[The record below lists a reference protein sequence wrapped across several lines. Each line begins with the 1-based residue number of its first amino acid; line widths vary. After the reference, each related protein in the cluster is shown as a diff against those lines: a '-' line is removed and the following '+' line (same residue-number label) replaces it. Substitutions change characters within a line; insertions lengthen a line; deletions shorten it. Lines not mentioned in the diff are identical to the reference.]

1 MDSRGDMKSN
11 AAKVARLI
19 DLKRAEI
26 YNGWFGALRQKWSGR
41 ADQKV
46 RTLIKHKKEKKD
58 LLSLLLKILSDKSK
72 IEKQNLDAL
81 LYRVRTQ
88 EYSIFDFFL
97 EVSFLEES
105 IKGVL
110 RRSHE
115 IKEAELLDGMDL
127 IRKELSRVFGKILK
141 ETSGIYEHVIESGA
155 RGFCHVDKEG
165 RIIFANKEMKRLLG
179 MDSITG
185 KRLHSFFDGV
195 EKDFVRKTVSGRP
208 GERPEMRQLQLKA
221 ADGKSTPVDAEIA
234 AVLIDGQH
242 RGAYACV
249 VDISRATEM
258 MMKIF
263 DKSPLGIAK
272 VNLKEQITYLN
283 RKAFEIMGM
292 DKWEQ
297 KALRDVFPDE
307 ENYKIVRSELKRRKK
322 GVSDEYE
329 IEITRLNDK
338 KRVPVMISAFPETDL
353 KGNVTGTMAIIRNI
367 VREKAVEAIHK
378 HIESERGGQA
388 LLKAVAEEM
397 ERVIPFQLF
406 VAAAYSADMRHS
418 RAIFN
423 YSPSGQLEWRKRW
436 WEMTP
441 ANRKFINRKKI
452 RFGNLPDILAQKQW
466 KHLRDD
472 RDIKKILNAGFRSFI
487 FYPVIREDR
496 VCASVSLFSKSENAF
511 DSSHVELL
519 GDLPLG
525 KALLTALYYEENED
539 LKFRLDL
546 IRKISCASNNMG
558 KVAAVIVS
566 QLAKHYDWQDISLYR
581 VDEEHGAIRL
591 LSQEA
596 SSEAFRLPG
605 DYKQHIDE
613 GILGYVYKNK
623 VATNVGNVR
632 TDPKFKDV
640 YKDTLKD
647 TVSELCLPIS
657 IDGKV
662 CWLLNIQDSRQ
673 NAFSEEE
680 KKALEGVFGE
690 VTEFLERSR
699 LHHFVN
705 ATLQFASDAIIVT
718 DTKGN
723 INRVNQATKKL
734 LGYSK
739 AEMVGSTLKDYF
751 KDVDVAEGALKAEK
765 FPSYEVTLRH
775 KTGDEANVL
784 LSASQL
790 PEEVGGKVFIAKD
803 LSLHKRVEEL
813 EYLGKMYYEIATQ
826 TETPLSVVFSW
837 LNRLKR
843 ETEDSSTVETLD
855 KAIRQLHKVQLTYD
869 RLALYDKGKGVVPY
883 HDLLLDISEVL
894 DSVMDEFPKTEVEKI
909 DIKLDKEMP
918 YLRGDLFQ
926 LSFCFGTILSYL
938 LRFVPEEERIRLRIS
953 HDQDWLVTEIS
964 GFFPGIPKEKSEEI
978 TKRSSISHTLTEM
991 ALGEKIIRT
1000 FIEDNHRGK
1009 FYEPKRKGEKIEFRI
1024 NLPIA
1029 KGY

>member
-1 MDSRGDMKSN
+1 MKSST
-11 AAKVARLI
+11 AKIARLI

-46 RTLIKHKKEKKD
+46 RVLIRHKKEKKD

-97 EVSFLEES
+97 EISFLEES

-221 ADGKSTPVDAEIA
+221 ADGKSTPVGAEIA

-307 ENYKIVRSELKRRKK
+307 KNYKIVRSELKRRKK
-322 GVSDEYE
+322 GMSDEYE

-378 HIESERGGQA
+378 HIESERGRHA

-406 VAAAYSADMRHS
+406 AAGVYSADMRHS
-418 RAIFN
+418 RALFN

-441 ANRKFINRKKI
+441 SGRKFINRKKI
-452 RFGNLPDILAQKQW
+452 VFGNLTDYLAQKQW
-466 KHLRDD
+466 KYLKDD
-472 RDIKKILNAGFRSFI
+472 PDFKKILDGGFRSFI

-496 VCASVSLFSKSENAF
+496 VCASVTFFSKAENGF
-511 DSSHVELL
+511 DENHVELL
-519 GDLPLG
+519 EALPLG

-546 IRKISCASNNMG
+546 IKKISSASNNIQQ
-558 KVAAVIVS
+558 AARVIVS
-566 QLAKHYDWQDISLYR
+566 QLAKHYDWQDISLYW
-581 VDEEHGAIRL
+581 VDEEHCAICL

-596 SSEAFRLPG
+596 SSEAFRLSR

-623 VATNVGNVR
+623 VAVNVGNVR

-657 IDGKV
+657 TDGKV
-662 CWLLNIQDSRQ
+662 CWLLNIQDSHQ
-673 NAFSEEE
+673 NAFVEEE
-680 KKALEGVFGE
+680 KKALEGVFRE
-690 VTEFLERSR
+690 VSEFLERSR
-699 LHHFVN
+699 LHYFVN
-705 ATLQFASDAIIVT
+705 ATLQSASDAVIVT

-723 INRVNQATKKL
+723 INRVNPATKKL

-739 AEMVGSTLKDYF
+739 AEMAGSALKDYF
-751 KDVDVAEGALKAEK
+751 KDADVAEAVLKAEK
-765 FPSYEVTLRH
+765 FPSYEVTLRRNN
-775 KTGDEANVL
+775 GDEANVL

-803 LSLHKRVEEL
+803 LSLQKRVEEL
-813 EYLGKMYYEIATQ
+813 EYLGKMYYEISTQ
-826 TETPLSVVFSW
+826 TTTPLALVFSW
-837 LNRLKR
+837 LNRLKSKT
-843 ETEDSSTVETLD
+843 ETGRATEILD
-855 KAIRQLHKVQLTYD
+855 KSIRQLRKVQLTYD
-869 RLALYDKGKGVVPY
+869 RLALYDKEKEVVPY
-883 HDLLLDISEVL
+883 NELLLDIPEVL
-894 DSVMDEFPKTEVEKI
+894 NNVMADFPKTEMEKI
-909 DIKLDKEMP
+909 DIEMEERMP
-918 YLRGDLFQ
+918 YLRGDVFQ
-926 LSFCFGTILSYL
+926 LSFCLETILSYL
-938 LRFVPEEERIRLRIS
+938 LRFVPEDEKVRFRIS
-953 HDQDWLVTEIS
+953 HVPDWVIIEIT
-964 GFFPGIPKEKSEEI
+964 GFFPGLPNEKFEEI
-978 TKRSSISHTLTEM
+978 AKKSLVSRTLTEM
-991 ALGEKIIRT
+991 ALGEKIITT
-1000 FIEDNHRGK
+1000 FIANHKGK
-1009 FYEPKRKGEKIEFRI
+1009 FHEPEREGEIIKFRI
-1024 NLPIA
+1024 DLPTLK
-1029 KGY
+1029 KGH